1 MSDLDI
7 KTQENDIERNKWRG
21 RRKMGWM
28 SLISMIV
35 MTFALVFGM
44 VPDERIKVLAEPLMW
59 FYLAMTSV
67 IGTYMGVTTYA
78 SLKGK

>member
-1 MSDLDI
+1 MSDLDT
-7 KTQENDIERNKWRG
+7 KTQTNEIERNKWRG
-21 RRKMGWM
+21 RRKMGWL

-35 MTFALVFGM
+35 MTFLLVLGM

-78 SLKGK
+78 SLKAK

>member
-1 MSDLDI
+1 MERSKKNGMVI
-7 KTQENDIERNKWRG
+7 INFNDTN
-21 RRKMGWM
+21 
-28 SLISMIV
+28 V
-35 MTFALVFGM
+35 TFILVLGM

-78 SLKGK
+78 SLKAK